1 MANEDERERQ
11 RKGVAD
17 RLGGAHLMVESN
29 QWYYLH
35 HYYNIL
41 CHLQLIH

>member
-1 MANEDERERQ
+1 MGFNILFSESSDSKIPWLARMRERQ

-29 QWYYLH
+29 
-35 HYYNIL
+35 
-41 CHLQLIH
+41 